1 MVDLHAT
8 IGFEDE
14 RLAHFRVIGADDRIE
29 CDLHIFR
36 DAKVSALTVR
46 HQFRTL
52 EMSLD
57 GEANDVGRRASSRC
71 RLSVE
76 SIT

>member
-1 MVDLHAT
+1 MNLHAT
-8 IGFEDE
+8 VGFEDE
-14 RLAHFRVIGADDRIE
+14 RLAHFRVICPDDRVE
-29 CDLHIFR
+29 RDLHIFC

-52 EMSLD
+52 EMFLD
-57 GEANDVGRRASSRC
+57 GETNDVGRRASGRC
-71 RLSVE
+71 RLCVE